1 MTDCQWSSFSAIN
14 EGSKEKKGPPLMYWE
29 MVVKKDLSTLE
40 LDFLNAMLSSYL
52 CPLVT
57 IPTRIMHSSATLI
70 FVDGQPLNGFKTDV
84 LVNDG
89 SDNLM
94 LMSKIDS
101 LKSRPTKDDIK
112 HRDLSENSFKILAV
126 NLEHVDFSEV
136 FK

>member
-1 MTDCQWSSFSAIN
+1 
-14 EGSKEKKGPPLMYWE
+14 MYWE

-57 IPTRIMHSSATLI
+57 IPTRITHSSATLI
-70 FVDGQPLNGFKTDV
+70 FVGGQSLNGFKTDV

-101 LKSRPTKDDIK
+101 LKRRPLKMRLNI
-112 HRDLSENSFKILAV
+112 EIYQKIV
-126 NLEHVDFSEV
+126 
-136 FK
+136 